1 MPSGQK
7 NIFIE
12 HIVLVLLCSY
22 KYVFQ
27 ELKFYVTLKHTH
39 VFFFFPS

>member
-1 MPSGQK
+1 MPLGQK

-12 HIVLVLLCSY
+12 HIVFVLLCSY

-27 ELKFYVTLKHTH
+27 ELKFYVTLKHIH
-39 VFFFFPS
+39 VFFSFLI